1 MPNMPFT
8 TKSFGTP
15 GEILMYP
22 DRYQAI
28 AQTFLTTDKTAVE
41 VEGRKI
47 IKAGTIW
54 PANDATARGVVFH
67 DVDITD
73 GAASGALLFEGAIK
87 VSKLPAEPDAA
98 AKAALPRITFFGA
111 PVSANA

>member
-1 MPNMPFT
+1 MSNMPFN
-8 TKSFGTP
+8 TKTFGTP
-15 GEILMYP
+15 VEILMYP
-22 DRYQAI
+22 DEYQAHP
-28 AQTFLTTDKTAVE
+28 QTFLTTDKTAVD

-54 PANDATARGVVFH
+54 PANDATAKGVVFH
-67 DVDITD
+67 DVDVTD
-73 GAASGALLFEGAIK
+73 GAATGALLFEGSVK
-87 VSKLPAEPDAA
+87 VRMLPAEPDAA

>member
-1 MPNMPFT
+1 MANMPFI
-8 TKSFGTP
+8 TKTYGTP
-15 GEILMYP
+15 TGILMYP
-22 DRYQAI
+22 DEYQAH
-28 AQTFLTTDKTAVE
+28 AQTFLTTDKTAVD

-54 PANDATARGVVFH
+54 PANDATAVGVVFY

-73 GAASGALLFEGAIK
+73 GAATGALLFEGAIK
-87 VSKLPAEPDAA
+87 ASKLPEAPAA
-98 AKAALPRITFFGA
+98 DAKAALPRITFFGE